1 MNRYKVT
8 VMDHA
13 YYINTDDSESWVRM
27 LQDRLDAQIAEIRD
41 GSPNLSS
48 VDIFALLSL
57 NLMDQLAKSEEA
69 ASNLRNQLTS
79 YLKSTSAAR
88 SQQDELLRLGQTTL
102 KDFDENDREF

>member
-1 MNRYKVT
+1 MNRYKVS
-8 VMDHA
+8 VMDHN
-13 YYINTDDSESWVRM
+13 YYISTENNESWVRM

-41 GSPNLSS
+41 ANSNLSS
-48 VDIFALLSL
+48 LDVFALLSL

-79 YLKSTSAAR
+79 YLKETSATR

-102 KDFDENDREF
+102 KDFDENDQNF